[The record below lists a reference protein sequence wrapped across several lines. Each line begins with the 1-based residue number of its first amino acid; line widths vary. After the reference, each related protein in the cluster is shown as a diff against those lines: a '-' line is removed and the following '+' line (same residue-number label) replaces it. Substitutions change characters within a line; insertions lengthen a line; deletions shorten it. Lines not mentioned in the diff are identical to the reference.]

1 MPTYTIT
8 QFKAKAGEIIDNLE
22 YGDEVI
28 ITRRGKPCAKLEPV
42 DPQVKKKGN
51 QASLMGA
58 YRDVLPEATWE
69 DFQEAKKMW
78 RDGALP
84 EADEKPSPRSLMGIL
99 ATPNTPDWDYEELQ
113 GHIREIRDGWKVS
126 TYAIL
131 EEDAR

>member
-22 YGDEVI
+22 DGDEVI

-42 DPQVKKKGN
+42 EPPVKKKDN
-51 QASLMGA
+51 QESLMGA
-58 YRDVLPEATWE
+58 YRDSLPEATWE
-69 DFQEAKKMW
+69 DFQEAKKVW
-78 RDGALP
+78 PDGSL
-84 EADEKPSPRSLMGIL
+84 EADEKPSLRSLMGIL

-113 GHIREIRDGWKVS
+113 GHIREIRDAWKAS

-131 EEDAR
+131 EEDAE